1 MQHELYSHLS
11 WYERERIETESLLS
25 GDLYHVVG
33 DEEVNL
39 FIHIACMSTVA
50 TYIWISSSGV
60 TVLP

>member
-1 MQHELYSHLS
+1 MSYTVISPGM
-11 WYERERIETESLLS
+11 RERIETESLLS

-39 FIHIACMSTVA
+39 FIHIACMSAVA
-50 TYIWISSSGV
+50 SYIWISSSGV